1 MWVAARRERYGVRKG
16 ENRTASPVAHSPGLV
31 LGMLK
36 DRVNKMRNGSEMR
49 LDTSAL
55 QGYPDRHIK
64 VSRRLLDRDLL
75 ASFDLVCS
83 HVIDHVYVGSG
94 AVARNREILNENG
107 ITHILNSAGYAC
119 PEYFPEEFSY
129 MTLWLKDSPSE
140 DITSVLYIVFDF
152 IEAVR
157 QQGGRVFVHC
167 CKGVSRST
175 SLVIAYLTWLQRCT
189 FQDAFNFVKTARAV
203 TNPNLGFACQLLQ
216 FQKQLQNAPNLCN
229 KLRVYRLAP
238 HSAHDPL
245 LLVPKKLTGPDITT
259 FDSRGVFVIHGQS
272 NLYVWHGH
280 VCDERM
286 AKAGHDFARQ
296 LIRYEL
302 VEGPPVDVN
311 EDEEPAEFWDL
322 LRTGIFSRTNSD
334 VSPFGDVGH
343 FQKGEESSDPHV
355 IDGDV
360 LVKRLESLRP
370 GAPWDSPRD
379 SEDGS
384 ASSANASKHDHS
396 DSGAEQSYDELEEGF
411 TTSTRQGQS
420 ESPRK
425 RLCRLKTFPIYDK
438 DFEMFENAK
447 GDKAEPSPGLKDN
460 GWRRLREKIFLGTSD
475 VGVSSGC
482 DLAAVPSP

>member
-1 MWVAARRERYGVRKG
+1 
-16 ENRTASPVAHSPGLV
+16 
-31 LGMLK
+31 MLK

-55 QGYPDRHIK
+55 LNPDRHIK

-75 ASFDLVCS
+75 ASFDQVCS

-94 AVARNREILNENG
+94 TVARSREILNENG

-189 FQDAFNFVKTARAV
+189 FQDAFNFVKAARAV

-245 LLVPKKLTGPDITT
+245 LLVPKKVTGPDITT

-280 VCDERM
+280 VCDDRM
-286 AKAGHDFARQ
+286 VKAGHEFALQ

-302 VEGPPVDVN
+302 VEGPPVDVH
-311 EDEEPAEFWDL
+311 EEEEPAEFWEL
-322 LRTGIFSRTNSD
+322 LRTGIFSRTSSD
-334 VSPFGDVGH
+334 VSSFGDVSQYQKSEEAGH
-343 FQKGEESSDPHV
+343 E
-355 IDGDV
+355 IDGEV
-360 LVKRLESLRP
+360 LLKRLESLRP
-370 GAPWDSPRD
+370 SAPSRD
-379 SEDGS
+379 SESPDHDADGS
-384 ASSANASKHDHS
+384 R
-396 DSGAEQSYDELEEGF
+396 ELEEAGH
-411 TTSTRQGQS
+411 SCSSGHEQS
-420 ESPRK
+420 VSPRK
-425 RLCRLKTFPIYDK
+425 RLCRLRTFPVYDK

-447 GDKAEPSPGLKDN
+447 KEKSEPSPGLKDN
-460 GWRRLREKIFLGTSD
+460 GWRRLREKIFSGTSE
-475 VGVSSGC
+475 VGVSSGVGVS
-482 DLAAVPSP
+482 AIPSP

>member
-1 MWVAARRERYGVRKG
+1 
-16 ENRTASPVAHSPGLV
+16 
-31 LGMLK
+31 MLK

-55 QGYPDRHIK
+55 QGYPDRQIN

-75 ASFDLVCS
+75 ASFDKVCS

-94 AVARNREILNENG
+94 TVARSREILNENG

-119 PEYFPEEFSY
+119 PEYYPEEFTY

-189 FQDAFNFVKTARAV
+189 FQDAFNFVKAARAV

-245 LLVPKKLTGPDITT
+245 LLVPKKVTGPDITT

-280 VCDERM
+280 VCDDRM
-286 AKAGHDFARQ
+286 VKAGHEFALQ
-296 LIRYEL
+296 LIRYEQ

-311 EDEEPAEFWDL
+311 EEEEPAEFWEL
-322 LRTGIFSRTNSD
+322 LRTGVFSRTSSD
-334 VSPFGDVGH
+334 VSSFGDVSQS
-343 FQKGEESSDPHV
+343 QKAEESSDPHV
-355 IDGDV
+355 IDGDA
-360 LVKRLESLRP
+360 LLKRLESLRP
-370 GAPWDSPRD
+370 SAPCDSAGD

-384 ASSANASKHDHS
+384 SSASPKHDPE
-396 DSGAEQSYDELEEGF
+396 DADEGCKLEEGH
-411 TTSTRQGQS
+411 SIGQDQS
-420 ESPRK
+420 ESLRK
-425 RLCRLKTFPIYDK
+425 RLCRLKTYPIYDK

-447 GDKAEPSPGLKDN
+447 EDKSEPSPGLKDN
-460 GWRRLREKIFLGTSD
+460 GWRRLREKIFSGTSE

-482 DLAAVPSP
+482 DMAAIPSP

>member
-1 MWVAARRERYGVRKG
+1 
-16 ENRTASPVAHSPGLV
+16 
-31 LGMLK
+31 MLK

-75 ASFDLVCS
+75 ASFDQVCS
-83 HVIDHVYVGSG
+83 HVIDHVYVGSVT
-94 AVARNREILNENG
+94 VAKSREILVENG

-119 PEYFPEEFSY
+119 PEYFPDKFSY

-157 QQGGRVFVHC
+157 QKGGRVFVHC

-189 FQDAFNFVKTARAV
+189 FQDAFNFVKAARAV

-216 FQKQLQNAPNLCN
+216 FQKQLQNAPVLSN
-229 KLRVYRLAP
+229 KLRVYRMAP

-245 LLVPKKLTGPDITT
+245 LLVPKKVTGPDITT

-280 VCDERM
+280 VCDVRM
-286 AKAGHDFARQ
+286 AKAGHEFALQ
-296 LIRYEL
+296 LIRYEQ
-302 VEGPPVDVN
+302 VEGPPVDVH
-311 EDEEPAEFWDL
+311 EDEEPAEFWEL
-322 LRTGIFSRTNSD
+322 LRTGIFSRTSSD
-334 VSPFGDVGH
+334 VSSFGDA
-343 FQKGEESSDPHV
+343 KAEESSEPSGDAHV

-360 LVKRLESLRP
+360 LLKRLEGLH
-370 GAPWDSPRD
+370 PRGEED
-379 SEDGS
+379 EEEEDGS
-384 ASSANASKHDHS
+384 SCSSPKLHHQDETDSEGGHASI
-396 DSGAEQSYDELEEGF
+396 
-411 TTSTRQGQS
+411 
-420 ESPRK
+420 PRK
-425 RLCRLKTFPIYDK
+425 RLCRLKTYAIYDK
-438 DFEMFENAK
+438 DFELFESAK
-447 GDKAEPSPGLKDN
+447 EEKSEEKPSPGLKDN
-460 GWRRLREKIFLGTSD
+460 GWRRLKEKIFSGASD
-475 VGVSSGC
+475 VAVASGNEV
-482 DLAAVPSP
+482 AAIPASP

>member
-1 MWVAARRERYGVRKG
+1 
-16 ENRTASPVAHSPGLV
+16 
-31 LGMLK
+31 MLK

-64 VSRRLLDRDLL
+64 VSRRLQDRDLL
-75 ASFDLVCS
+75 ASFDQVCS

-94 AVARNREILNENG
+94 TVARSREILVENG

-119 PEYFPEEFSY
+119 PEYFPDTFAY

-189 FQDAFNFVKTARAV
+189 FQDAFNFVKAARAV

-216 FQKQLQNAPNLCN
+216 FQKQLQNGPLMSN
-229 KLRVYRLAP
+229 KLRVYRMAP

-245 LLVPKKLTGPDITT
+245 LLVPKKVTGPDIAT

-272 NLYVWHGH
+272 HLYVWHGH
-280 VCDERM
+280 VCDARM
-286 AKAGHDFARQ
+286 AKTGREFALQ
-296 LIRYEL
+296 LIRYEQ
-302 VEGPPVDVN
+302 VEGPPVHVK
-311 EDEEPAEFWDL
+311 EDEEPAAFWEL
-322 LRTGIFSRTNSD
+322 LRSGTFSRTSSD
-334 VSPFGDVGH
+334 VSSFGDAV
-343 FQKGEESSDPHV
+343 KAESEPSDAHV

-360 LVKRLESLRP
+360 LLKRLEGLRP
-370 GAPWDSPRD
+370 RGEEED
-379 SEDGS
+379 ELDGS
-384 ASSANASKHDHS
+384 GSSSA
-396 DSGAEQSYDELEEGF
+396 SGAEPESEGP
-411 TTSTRQGQS
+411 TTS
-420 ESPRK
+420 SPRK
-425 RLCRLKTFPIYDK
+425 RLCRLKTYAIYDK
-438 DFEMFENAK
+438 DFELFESAK
-447 GDKAEPSPGLKDN
+447 GEKSEEKPSPGLKDN
-460 GWRRLREKIFLGTSD
+460 GWRRLKEKILFSDMASD
-475 VGVSSGC
+475 V
-482 DLAAVPSP
+482 VPSGNELAVAIPSP